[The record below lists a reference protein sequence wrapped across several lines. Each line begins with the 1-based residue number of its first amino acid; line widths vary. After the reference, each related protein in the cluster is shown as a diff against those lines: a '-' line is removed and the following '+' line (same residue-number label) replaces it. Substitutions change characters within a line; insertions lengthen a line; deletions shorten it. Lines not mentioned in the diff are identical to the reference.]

1 MNVDNMTNEEFIDY
15 CRNGGELSGLITER
29 HPKCDWCGGM
39 CRVGKDGMCRNCR
52 VREQRRT
59 NPEYAQHLR
68 DLANRR
74 NARNREK
81 RNEYARL
88 YRSEHLAQVRASARK
103 YAAAHRREMAEYHRR
118 WMLEHPEKY
127 AQYEAKRKR
136 KRQLANEAVNDST
149 RRNHETR

>member
-1 MNVDNMTNEEFIDY
+1 MNVDDMTDEEFIDY

-52 VREQRRT
+52 VRERRRT
-59 NPEYAQHLR
+59 DPEYAQHLR

-81 RNEYARL
+81 RNEYARR
-88 YRSEHLAQVRASARK
+88 YRSEHLAQARASARK
-103 YAAAHRREMAEYHRR
+103 YAAAHQREMAEIPSPLDVGASR
-118 WMLEHPEKY
+118 
-127 AQYEAKRKR
+127 
-136 KRQLANEAVNDST
+136 
-149 RRNHETR
+149 ETRPV

>member
-1 MNVDNMTNEEFIDY
+1 MNVDDMTDEEFIDY

-52 VREQRRT
+52 VRERRRT
-59 NPEYAQHLR
+59 DPEYAQHLR

-81 RNEYARL
+81 RNEYARR
-88 YRSEHLAQVRASARK
+88 YRSEHLAQARASARK
-103 YAAAHRREMAEYHRR
+103 YAAAHQREMG
-118 WMLEHPEKY
+118 
-127 AQYEAKRKR
+127 
-136 KRQLANEAVNDST
+136 
-149 RRNHETR
+149 

>member
-1 MNVDNMTNEEFIDY
+1 MNVDDMTDEEFIDY

-52 VREQRRT
+52 VKERRRT
-59 NPEYAQHLR
+59 DHEYAQHLR
-68 DLANRR
+68 DLANQR

-81 RNEYARL
+81 RNEYARR
-88 YRSEHLAQVRASARK
+88 YRSEHLSQARASARK

-136 KRQLANEAVNDST
+136 KRQLANEAVKELN
-149 RRNHETR
+149 